1 MVREFKGT
9 GQGKA
14 KYIEMLNS
22 VGIFDETTISG
33 NFGATLRPRNAH
45 EQYPGGQIST
55 TNNFNVFV
63 NPIGTTAEEQVKNV
77 GHELYGHLYIFFV
90 GGDPRHNNTNV
101 MLNSQIIEREKE
113 SINNLYQ

>member
-1 MVREFKGT
+1 M
-9 GQGKA
+9 
-14 KYIEMLNS
+14 
-22 VGIFDETTISG
+22 
-33 NFGATLRPRNAH
+33 
-45 EQYPGGQIST
+45 
-55 TNNFNVFV
+55 FV

-113 SINNLYQ
+113 SINNLNQ